1 MTALLEQKSEPTF
14 HQTELQGA
22 GFQWLLYGLL
32 ILHFATLL
40 FDRYDELSTKV
51 KTKTKARVKAKINTC
66 TQIVKD

>member
-1 MTALLEQKSEPTF
+1 MTALIEQTREPIS
-14 HQTELQGA
+14 HRTELQGA

-51 KTKTKARVKAKINTC
+51 KTKAMTKVKNKA
-66 TQIVKD
+66 

>member
-1 MTALLEQKSEPTF
+1 MKTALIEQTREPIS
-14 HQTELQGA
+14 HRTELQGA

-51 KTKTKARVKAKINTC
+51 KTKVKNKA
-66 TQIVKD
+66 

>member
-1 MTALLEQKSEPTF
+1 MTALIEQTREPIS
-14 HQTELQGA
+14 HRTELQGA

-51 KTKTKARVKAKINTC
+51 KTKTRAKVKTRLN
-66 TQIVKD
+66 QDR

>member
-1 MTALLEQKSEPTF
+1 MTALVEQTIKPVS
-14 HQTELQGA
+14 HRTELQGV

-66 TQIVKD
+66 TQIGKD